1 MSSTKFRKLAC
12 YLCNLTIW
20 IGIIGFY
27 LVNLLLWPVFTVAD
41 PGADPRGGGVTTL
54 PEIPWKKFL
63 PMENNRYLLTTSDK
77 NDCNDKCGPNVKSKS
92 FQTLLEIIYLA
103 SSLGSHI
110 WSLFALI
117 QKRNRPQKSSRN

>member
-1 MSSTKFRKLAC
+1 MSWTKFRKLAC

-41 PGADPRGGGVTTL
+41 PGGGSKGGGGGGCQGVRTL

-77 NDCNDKCGPNVKSKS
+77 
-92 FQTLLEIIYLA
+92 
-103 SSLGSHI
+103 
-110 WSLFALI
+110 
-117 QKRNRPQKSSRN
+117 